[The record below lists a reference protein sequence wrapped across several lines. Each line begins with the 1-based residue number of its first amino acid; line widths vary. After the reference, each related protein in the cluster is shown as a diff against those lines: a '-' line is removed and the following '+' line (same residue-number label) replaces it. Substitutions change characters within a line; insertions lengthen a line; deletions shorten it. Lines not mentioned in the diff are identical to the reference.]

1 MVIIMLKDKNI
12 IVRMVLFFMILF
24 VLAVIVQL
32 HINKFLRKNQVNL
45 DDGWNISINGEEYEN
60 INLSEFHLPA
70 TERGTEI
77 IFRRVLP
84 QAKYEQTALRML
96 VRYSAVFISV
106 DNDLIFEKSM
116 SAYENNQIIGTGYIL
131 AKLPTD
137 YAGRKIEIKF
147 ITGEK
152 NSFFSLSRIS
162 LIDSTFG
169 NRELVLENMITV
181 AIAIFLFV
189 LGFLLLIS
197 TGILN
202 GYDKRFNLLMSIGFF
217 SVTIALWMLC
227 NSRLIELISY
237 NFSVNVR
244 IEYISMYLAAFFLI
258 IFEAE
263 FMRKPIYKKVFHGI
277 AIYFVI
283 LLAILTYLNESNILH
298 YCKTGTIFHVS
309 AFIAIIPMIIE
320 LIIMSRN
327 ADMKAEQCV
336 LLGIVFFVLSVT
348 LELIRYRYNK
358 ICVPEHELTQSFV
371 PLGTLMFI
379 LLMLGAFCIVI
390 MQRAV
395 EDMERKKLYDM
406 AFRDAL
412 TNIRNRAWCEKI
424 MHEYEENHKPISIIN
439 IDLNYFKHVN
449 DTYGHAK
456 GDELLIQ
463 FAEILQNNF
472 PENACVGRMGGDE
485 FIVIMDYENDE
496 QLDSKIEH
504 IKNVVDEHNKK
515 ATEEGQISFSY
526 GYSSNENDKE
536 LSVWKVYEEAD
547 HKMYAYKQ
555 QYKMAR

>member
-84 QAKYEQTALRML
+84 QAKYEQTALRLL

-152 NSFFSLSRIS
+152 NSFSSLNRIA

-169 NRELVLENMITV
+169 NRELVLENMTTV

-263 FMRKPIYKKVFHGI
+263 FMRKPIYKKVLHGI

-283 LLAILTYLNESNILH
+283 LLAVLTYLNESNILH

-327 ADMKAEQCV
+327 VDMKAEQ
-336 LLGIVFFVLSVT
+336 
-348 LELIRYRYNK
+348 
-358 ICVPEHELTQSFV
+358 
-371 PLGTLMFI
+371 
-379 LLMLGAFCIVI
+379 
-390 MQRAV
+390 
-395 EDMERKKLYDM
+395 
-406 AFRDAL
+406 
-412 TNIRNRAWCEKI
+412 
-424 MHEYEENHKPISIIN
+424 
-439 IDLNYFKHVN
+439 
-449 DTYGHAK
+449 
-456 GDELLIQ
+456 
-463 FAEILQNNF
+463 
-472 PENACVGRMGGDE
+472 
-485 FIVIMDYENDE
+485 
-496 QLDSKIEH
+496 
-504 IKNVVDEHNKK
+504 
-515 ATEEGQISFSY
+515 
-526 GYSSNENDKE
+526 
-536 LSVWKVYEEAD
+536 
-547 HKMYAYKQ
+547 
-555 QYKMAR
+555 